1 MAQRGVLRIPPNI
14 MLLTIDNQLALLSRR
29 CERMLTEQDLR
40 SKLRRSA
47 ETGKPLR
54 IKFGMDPTAPDVTL
68 GHCVPLKV
76 IRQFQEWGHKAV
88 LIIGDYTA
96 RVGDPTGRN
105 KTRPQLSGE
114 EIDANAKTY
123 IAQVGKVLL
132 TDPQHL
138 EVRYNGEWLGK
149 MGMVDI
155 IRLASRA
162 TVAQMLTRED
172 FAKRYA
178 EGTEIRLHE
187 IMYPLLQ
194 GWDSVQ
200 IDADVEMG
208 GSDQLFN
215 NMVGRGFQQEEG
227 KDGQVVIVTPL
238 LVGTDGVKKMSK
250 SVGNYIAVT
259 DPPGGQK
266 GIFGKIMSLPDARM
280 DMYYMLLTDVPPA
293 EFQAQ
298 IRSDPRG
305 AKVRLAKRIIA
316 WLHCAE
322 AAEAAEAE
330 WNRLFAPGGKGKGEA
345 VPDDIADVP
354 VTWPSKLAPALAKA
368 ALAASNTEATRK
380 IKEGAVYING
390 ERVTDFQK
398 EFAFDKP
405 VVVKL
410 GRRYVRLVPAG
421 P

>member
-1 MAQRGVLRIPPNI
+1 
-14 MLLTIDNQLALLSRR
+14 MLNED
-29 CERMLTEQDLR
+29 DLR
-40 SKLRRSA
+40 AKLKRSA

-54 IKFGMDPTAPDVTL
+54 VKLGMDPTAPDVTL

-114 EIDANAKTY
+114 EIDSNAKTY

-132 TDPQHL
+132 TGPQHL

-227 KDGQVVIVTPL
+227 NDGQVVIVTPL

-266 GIFGKIMSLPDARM
+266 GIFGKVMSLPD
-280 DMYYMLLTDVPPA
+280 
-293 EFQAQ
+293 
-298 IRSDPRG
+298 
-305 AKVRLAKRIIA
+305 
-316 WLHCAE
+316 
-322 AAEAAEAE
+322 
-330 WNRLFAPGGKGKGEA
+330 EA
-345 VPDDIADVP
+345 VPQWWRLCLGDEPPSGEKMA
-354 VTWPSKLAPALAKA
+354 SKLALAAGIVAKWKGPDAAAAAELHFTRVVRRHEAPEEVPEEALPEGDPIHLPALLTNGMGISSTSEARRLIAQGGVKIDGEVVSELDVA
-368 ALAASNTEATRK
+368 RERLA
-380 IKEGAVYING
+380 GAVVQAG
-390 ERVTDFQK
+390 K
-398 EFAFDKP
+398 
-405 VVVKL
+405 
-410 GRRYVRLVPAG
+410 RRFMRFRAA
-421 P
+421 